1 MTKRARNAVLGLMA
15 FSLATWAAPAG
26 NLSGTWRL
34 NIQKSNWGK
43 HRRPVS
49 VVVTIEHNE
58 PVLKYTGA
66 VMDADGDSRT
76 IAFDKR
82 IDGKEYPAET
92 GSGSGKITV
101 ARVDASTLSVLI
113 KSDDGRY
120 VQTIRTALSRDGK
133 VLTRRLQLK
142 APDGEQIWTEVYER
156 E

>member
-1 MTKRARNAVLGLMA
+1 MTKHARNAVLSLMA
-15 FSLATWAAPAG
+15 FALATWAAPVG

-34 NIQKSNWGK
+34 NVQKSNWGK

-49 VVVTIEHNE
+49 VVVKIEHNE

-66 VMDADGDSRT
+66 VVDADGDSRA

-82 IDGKEYPAET
+82 IDGKEYSAET
-92 GSGSGKITV
+92 GSGPGKITV

-142 APDGEQIWTEVYER
+142 APDGEQVWTEVYEK